1 MKLKETNEVRNYGPS
16 VKIPTSKGNVFLDG
30 NSVREIKDLDF
41 VAELTGSAP
50 CVEAKKKTYLVDDD
64 GGRVPRKTITTMTV
78 QTLRKIGASVGISGV
93 FKMKKTELISIL
105 GG

>member
-30 NSVREIKDLDF
+30 NSVQEIKDSEF

-50 CVEAKKKTYLVDDD
+50 CVEAKKKKYLIYNS
-64 GGRVPRKTITTMTV
+64 GKRIPSKTISAMTI
-78 QTLRKIGASVGISGV
+78 QALRKIGASVGISGV